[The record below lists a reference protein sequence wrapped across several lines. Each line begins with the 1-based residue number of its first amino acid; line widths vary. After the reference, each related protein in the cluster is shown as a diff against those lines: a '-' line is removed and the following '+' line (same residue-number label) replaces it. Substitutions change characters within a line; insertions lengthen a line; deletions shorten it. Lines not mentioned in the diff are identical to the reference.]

1 MSSSNQIEEDP
12 YSVALTI
19 ALGAIGRRSL
29 SKRQLTDHLLKRGTP
44 TEVLDQTI
52 LRLEEM
58 GYLNDLDFAR
68 NFTDRSRRKQSKRAI
83 IQGLRERSIDQETID
98 WVVEDLSEED
108 ELQLALKFAEKK
120 WRPGLGD
127 DEAMRRRVHGALMR
141 RGFSSA
147 TISAV
152 FKELTSPSGA
162 NSRL

>member
-1 MSSSNQIEEDP
+1 MSSSNLIDEDP
-12 YSVALTI
+12 YSEALTI

-29 SKRQLTDHLLKRGTP
+29 SKKQLTDYLLKRGTSL
-44 TEVLDQTI
+44 EVLNQTI

-68 NFTDRSRRKQSKRAI
+68 NFTDRSRRKHSKRTI
-83 IQGLRERSIDQETID
+83 IQGLKERSIDQETIE
-98 WVVEDLSEED
+98 WVIEDLSDED
-108 ELQLALKFAEKK
+108 EMQLALRFAAKK
-120 WRPGLGD
+120 WRPGSAD
-127 DEAMRRRVHGALMR
+127 DEAMRRKVHASLMR

-152 FKELTSPSGA
+152 FKELSGSYGE